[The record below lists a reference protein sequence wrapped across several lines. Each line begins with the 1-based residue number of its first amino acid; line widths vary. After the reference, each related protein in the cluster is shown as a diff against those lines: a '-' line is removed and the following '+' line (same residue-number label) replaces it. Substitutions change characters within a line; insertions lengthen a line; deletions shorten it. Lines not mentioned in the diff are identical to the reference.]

1 MIWTDP
7 GEDVGE
13 HFFVIKEEDEEVYR
27 AWLVSSQQRLDGRRD
42 VLKVLP
48 YPNVPF
54 WKTSYIKL
62 DMLFEIPKSSVDR
75 ELTRPLPKKLIGIL
89 GHLINI
95 GVA

>member
-1 MIWTDP
+1 M
-7 GEDVGE
+7 
-13 HFFVIKEEDEEVYR
+13 
-27 AWLVSSQQRLDGRRD
+27 
-42 VLKVLP
+42 KVLP

-54 WKTSYIKL
+54 WKPSYIKF